1 MRMETVSRLFHRG
14 VEKIKNATIPFILIV
29 LTGPVLCGCVTTHA
43 SAPLVPP
50 PPQVV
55 DRTDERHDGSLMMAV
70 FFAEYTPHYAHNF
83 VPPAAEQEAGIPLGA
98 VARPELAGLPQGLG
112 YERERVVLSAKAAE
126 QNCSIGDR
134 FDRGEVIAYE
144 WDRSRLGVDVDGVS
158 MGGGSDDDAVRLTYT
173 LRLQPEKSDQQRC
186 RYASAWQ
193 GIAGSAYNELV
204 KRDQNTV
211 WDQLRQI
218 RKDVQNMF

>member
-1 MRMETVSRLFHRG
+1 METVSRLFHRG
-14 VEKIKNATIPFILIV
+14 VEKIKNATIPFILII
-29 LTGPVLCGCVTTHA
+29 LSGPVLCGCVTTHA

-50 PPQVV
+50 PPQLM
-55 DRTDERHDGSLMMAV
+55 ERPEAAHDGTLMMAV
-70 FFAEYTPHYAHNF
+70 FFAESAPHYVHNF
-83 VPPAAEQEAGIPLGA
+83 VPQQAPVQEQGAGIPLGA

-112 YERERVVLSAKAAE
+112 YERERVALSAGAAE
-126 QNCSIGDR
+126 PNCSLGDR
-134 FDRGEVIAYE
+134 FDRGEVLAYE
-144 WDRSRLGVDVDGVS
+144 WDRSRLGVNVDGVN
-158 MGGGSDDDAVRLTYT
+158 MDGDGEQAVRVSYT
-173 LRLQPEKSDQQRC
+173 MRLQPGKTEDQRC
-186 RYASAWQ
+186 RYPSAWQ